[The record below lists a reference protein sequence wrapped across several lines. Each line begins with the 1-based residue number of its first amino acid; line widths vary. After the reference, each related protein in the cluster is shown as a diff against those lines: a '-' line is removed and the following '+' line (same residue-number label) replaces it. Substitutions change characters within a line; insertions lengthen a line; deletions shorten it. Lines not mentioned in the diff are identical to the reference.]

1 MLALVFSEWPYG
13 YIYLDCLFSQC
24 IFIQCNILIITFCGC
39 FVWIGYVFFM
49 QGYICVCVLA
59 YSDWLITDSVVAHAS
74 MSVFSHHRD
83 GFSFLHLEYSTVP
96 VKVFWAQIQT
106 ICVLPPFN
114 SLQENENGG
123 YCSTENAIREW
134 RAYGPE
140 LSHED
145 FTKFH
150 EVSYQYIH
158 KKTHFLSCTTQFSND
173 DLQSYFF
180 HSPCDIIHQK
190 FKFPSISFP
199 PCIRSTFFIQGSH
212 DHEMPGNIPGF

>member
-1 MLALVFSEWPYG
+1 
-13 YIYLDCLFSQC
+13 
-24 IFIQCNILIITFCGC
+24 
-39 FVWIGYVFFM
+39 M

-83 GFSFLHLEYSTVP
+83 GFSCLHLEYSTVP

-114 SLQENENGG
+114 SLQEDENGG

-158 KKTHFLSCTTQFSND
+158 KKTHFLSCTTKFSND

-180 HSPCDIIHQK
+180 HGLV
-190 FKFPSISFP
+190 ISS
-199 PCIRSTFFIQGSH
+199 IRSSNFHPLVFHLAYALLSSFRVPTIMKCLEISLDFKIVISR
-212 DHEMPGNIPGF
+212 PGKSWELVNWK